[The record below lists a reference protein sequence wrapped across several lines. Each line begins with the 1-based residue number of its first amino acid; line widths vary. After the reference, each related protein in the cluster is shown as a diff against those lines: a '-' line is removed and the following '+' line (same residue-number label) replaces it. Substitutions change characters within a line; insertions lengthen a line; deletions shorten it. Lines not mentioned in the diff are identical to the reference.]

1 MKNSMSWLQIGV
13 VSLCFLLN
21 FNDGIDV
28 LLVSFT
34 GAEIMKEF
42 ALTNAE
48 LGYIFSAGLGG
59 MTAGCFLLAPF
70 GDQIGR
76 RKVFLIS
83 LLLISSGMVLA
94 NFSNTY
100 ALLLVCRILT
110 GLGIGGILP
119 NLATVASEFSTDQT
133 RDFNVG
139 IVQGGWPLG
148 AILTGFYSA
157 WVVPLYG
164 WRFAY
169 LSAGLFSFL
178 MLIAVFFVL
187 PESPAYLNRDLAV
200 KKKSSWRD
208 LFVPEFRQSTIYLWL
223 ATFFGFI
230 TLYTVLSWVP
240 ILAKQTG
247 MPFEL
252 ATYIG
257 TAMNL
262 GAFSGVFVMGLL
274 IGRMG
279 IKRVILIY
287 VLLAFVLLNL
297 YGNLTQD
304 FVLKFALTFG
314 IGFFVQGGF
323 NSMYPAS
330 TRIYPSEIRSTGV
343 GLAMGMGRF
352 GAILGPSLFGLM
364 ADAGASISM
373 RFVIFSLPIVLA
385 AVFIN
390 RIKSENLL

>member
-13 VSLCFLLN
+13 VALCFFFN

-42 ALTNAE
+42 GLSNTE
-48 LGYIFSAGLGG
+48 LGYIFSSGLGG
-59 MTAGCFLLAPF
+59 MTAGCFVLAPF
-70 GDQIGR
+70 GDRVGR
-76 RKVFLIS
+76 RKIFLIS
-83 LLLISSGMVLA
+83 LLLISAGMLSVYFA
-94 NFSNTY
+94 TSY
-100 ALLLVCRILT
+100 GLLLVFRALT

-119 NLATVASEFSTDQT
+119 NLATVASEFSTDKT

-148 AILTGFYSA
+148 AILTGFASA
-157 WVVPLYG
+157 WIVPELG

-169 LSAGLFSFL
+169 LAAGVFSFT
-178 MLIAVFFVL
+178 MLVGVYFVL
-187 PESPAYLNRDLAV
+187 PESPAYLNRDKLLV
-200 KKKSSWRD
+200 KRSSWRD

-262 GAFSGVFVMGLL
+262 GAFTGVFVMGLL
-274 IGRMG
+274 IGRIG

-297 YGNLTQD
+297 YGNLDQD
-304 FVLKFALTFG
+304 FLLKFALTFG

-364 ADAGASISM
+364 ADSGASISM
-373 RFVIFSLPIVLA
+373 RFVVFSLPIVLA

-390 RIKSENLL
+390 RIKSPNL

>member
-1 MKNSMSWLQIGV
+1 MKNSISWLPIGV
-13 VSLCFLLN
+13 VALCFLLN

-42 ALTNAE
+42 NLSNAE

-59 MTAGCFLLAPF
+59 MTAGCFILAPY
-70 GDQIGR
+70 GDRIGR
-76 RKVFLIS
+76 RKIFLIS
-83 LLLISSGMVLA
+83 LLLISAGMLSVY
-94 NFSNTY
+94 FSTNY
-100 ALLLVCRILT
+100 SLLLICRALT

-119 NLATVASEFSTDQT
+119 NLATVASEFSTDET

-148 AILTGFYSA
+148 AILTGFASA
-157 WVVPLYG
+157 WIVPELG

-169 LSAGLFSFL
+169 LAAGIFSFT
-178 MLIAVFFVL
+178 MLVGVYFVL
-187 PESPAYLNRDLAV
+187 PESPAYLNRDKLLV
-200 KKKSSWRD
+200 KRSSWRD
-208 LFVPEFRQSTIYLWL
+208 LFVPAFRQSTIYLWL

-262 GAFSGVFVMGLL
+262 GAFTGVFVMGLL
-274 IGRMG
+274 IGRIG

-297 YGNLTQD
+297 YGNLDQD
-304 FVLKFALTFG
+304 FLLKFVLTFG

-364 ADAGASISM
+364 ADLGASISM
-373 RFVIFSLPIVLA
+373 RFVVFSLPIVLA

-390 RIKSENLL
+390 RIKSPNL